1 MNITINEKEYDTDTF
16 TPEQTLMFNHAQVLQ
31 QKQQALEFDLQQ
43 TTVAKDAFV
52 AMLVK
57 ALEAA

>member
-16 TPEQTLMFNHAQVLQ
+16 TPEQTTLFNHAQVLQ

-52 AMLVK
+52 SLLVK
-57 ALEAA
+57 ALEVV

>member
-1 MNITINEKEYDTDTF
+1 MNITINDKEYDTDTF

-52 AMLVK
+52 SMLVK
-57 ALEAA
+57 ALEAV